1 MFNKKLKEEAIKT
14 LQKAEDEY
22 NKQLKDS
29 MHKMEELQEIRD
41 SSVKI
46 INDVKH
52 YKSDLKNS
60 PKVYDTTIAQAT
72 ARCDHFN
79 ERIKML
85 KNERQGIG
93 GTAGT
98 GALAGGDDAAITP
111 SRAIAVAMAL
121 GSSSTS
127 KAVNVLSGAVA
138 INTSLT
144 SLASLS
150 GITLAGSTGIAS
162 GPLLLTA
169 ANPVFIAIG
178 ALALLGGGW
187 LASSKNK
194 KIAKAA
200 EESTKAIKKETER
213 IKEIGVTVDI
223 RKAETHDLNVKIT
236 GLYNAFQERKM
247 FNYNLFNE
255 EDKDLLRILFNSTE
269 TLSKKIL
276 EAVSFES

>member
-85 KNERQGIG
+85 KENFQ
-93 GTAGT
+93 
-98 GALAGGDDAAITP
+98 
-111 SRAIAVAMAL
+111 
-121 GSSSTS
+121 S
-127 KAVNVLSGAVA
+127 KFHPVR
-138 INTSLT
+138 
-144 SLASLS
+144 
-150 GITLAGSTGIAS
+150 STG
-162 GPLLLTA
+162 TYHEK
-169 ANPVFIAIG
+169 
-178 ALALLGGGW
+178 LLG
-187 LASSKNK
+187 LELTMR
-194 KIAKAA
+194 IFLV
-200 EESTKAIKKETER
+200 ER
-213 IKEIGVTVDI
+213 
-223 RKAETHDLNVKIT
+223 AHH
-236 GLYNAFQERKM
+236 GLFC
-247 FNYNLFNE
+247 
-255 EDKDLLRILFNSTE
+255 
-269 TLSKKIL
+269 
-276 EAVSFES
+276 